1 MKIDKLDRP
10 TLEMLRKALDSH
22 LANTTMWLSF
32 EGVSIELGSCSYD
45 SGQATFKLQLKVDG
59 AETREQKALKMF
71 AKLDG
76 IDLDK
81 EHPRYKLVEFH
92 SKKRQYP
99 YIYIDKTKPN
109 IKFKGTTDWAIRNFG
124 KSGTWQKEM
133 TNVTLE
139 N

>member
-1 MKIDKLDRP
+1 MTITELTRPILDR
-10 TLEMLRKALDSH
+10 LRKELDAQLS
-22 LANTTMWLSF
+22 NTTI
-32 EGVSIELGSCSYD
+32 EGVSIALGSCSYD
-45 SGQATFKLQLKVDG
+45 GGQATFKLEIKVDG

-109 IKFKGTTDWAIRNFG
+109 LRFKGTTDWAVRHFG
-124 KSGTWQKEM
+124 KAS
-133 TNVTLE
+133 
-139 N
+139 

>member
-1 MKIDKLDRP
+1 MNITELNRP
-10 TLEMLRKALDSH
+10 TLDRLRKELNAQLYGI
-22 LANTTMWLSF
+22 AI
-32 EGVSIELGSCSYD
+32 EGVSIALGSCSYD
-45 SGQATFKLQLKVDG
+45 SGQATFKLEVKVEG
-59 AETREQKALKMF
+59 VETREQKALKMF

-109 IKFKGTTDWAIRNFG
+109 LRFKGSTDWAIRHFG
-124 KSGTWQKEM
+124 KDGSWQKEM
-133 TNVTLE
+133 SNG
-139 N
+139 

>member
-1 MKIDKLDRP
+1 MTITEMNRP
-10 TLEMLRKALDSH
+10 TLERLRRELDTQLKS
-22 LANTTMWLSF
+22 LTV
-32 EGVSIELGSCSYD
+32 EGISIELGSCSYD
-45 SGQATFKLQLKVDG
+45 SGQATFKLEVKVDG
-59 AETREQKALKMF
+59 VETKEQKALKMF

-99 YIYIDKTKPN
+99 YIYIDKTRPN
-109 IKFKGTTDWAIRNFG
+109 LRFKGTTDCAIRNFG
-124 KSGTWQKEM
+124 KSCTWQKEM
-133 TNVTLE
+133 ANDKG